1 LQEAQ
6 AQAAR
11 LTVAQEV
18 AAARAQLL
26 EEQVSEGKAETE
38 RGRAAL
44 AAAQSQAAGLAHAL
58 AERDAQIAALTGALA
73 REQQGRDEDTRHWLA
88 RLEEQRAA
96 LAEAKERALT
106 LALERRELAQESR
119 RLRAQLRELTERLE
133 TERSQPGSETP

>member
-1 LQEAQ
+1 VVTF
-6 AQAAR
+6 AR
-11 LTVAQEV
+11 NT
-18 AAARAQLL
+18 
-26 EEQVSEGKAETE
+26 
-38 RGRAAL
+38 
-44 AAAQSQAAGLAHAL
+44 H
-58 AERDAQIAALTGALA
+58 DAQIAALTGALA

-96 LAEAKERALT
+96 LTEAKERALT